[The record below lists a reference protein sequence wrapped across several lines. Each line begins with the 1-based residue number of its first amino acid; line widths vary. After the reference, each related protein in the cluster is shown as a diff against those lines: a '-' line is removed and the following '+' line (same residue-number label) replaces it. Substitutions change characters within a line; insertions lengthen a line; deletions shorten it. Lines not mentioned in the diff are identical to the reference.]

1 VPGRYPHKSLELQ
14 ELNQGSRAQ
23 VALGAARSFDCV
35 ECLLCRGRAARTRIR
50 MNAVVIP
57 SHELKPNTWYYGI
70 RCGCAR
76 LLALAEDAFAGRG
89 DDHHPSDV
97 ALLVQCECGAV
108 TSTKVLSKFKT
119 P

>member
-1 VPGRYPHKSLELQ
+1 
-14 ELNQGSRAQ
+14 
-23 VALGAARSFDCV
+23 
-35 ECLLCRGRAARTRIR
+35 